1 MTGQAF
7 DYIVVGGGSA
17 GCTLAARLTEDPSI
31 RVLLLEAGRSSGAW
45 LDYWHM
51 EMPAAFDHA
60 WRNPR
65 YSWQYQGEEEPTL
78 KGRRIFQPRGK
89 VLGGSSR
96 INGLVFFRGH
106 PLDYDGW
113 SRGGAQGWSWREVLP
128 YFKRLETWQGGE
140 SAHRGGS
147 GPINVVT
154 GSCSGPLDQAF
165 LEAGQQAGYP
175 LTDDIN
181 GPRPEGVGAL
191 QMNVRNGVRSSTEE
205 AYIRP
210 NRGRGNLTI
219 LGQATAREL
228 LFEGERVVG
237 VRFTRA
243 GRPEEARATRE
254 VILSGGA
261 VNSPQLLMLSGLG
274 PAAHLKEV
282 GIRCRVDLPQ
292 VGRNLQDHPLIYMQY
307 GVKKPVSIIK
317 NLRPD
322 RMLRIGLQWMT
333 THTGPGTTNNVET
346 GALIRSGVSAAYP
359 DIEIQFLPAVADH
372 DSGPV
377 KVHGFTIC
385 IGPARI
391 EGQGWVQLRSA
402 DPADPP
408 RILSNFL
415 ANDHDLKLHRRTVE
429 MGNEIAAQRAF
440 QALGAYPIGL
450 PDARSSQA
458 EVDDYLRSS
467 MQGDF
472 HLVGT
477 CRMGSDPQAVV
488 DTELRVRGVQG
499 LRVVDASVMPSV
511 VSVNT
516 NATTIMIAERAADL
530 ILGKAMLP
538 PAVVPMPN

>member
-1 MTGQAF
+1 MTAQEF
-7 DYIVVGGGSA
+7 EYIVVGGGSA
-17 GCTLAARLTEDPSI
+17 GCVLAARLTEDPSI
-31 RVLLLEAGRSSGAW
+31 RVLLLEAGRSSGGW

-65 YSWQYQGEEEPTL
+65 YSWQYHGEEEPTL

-113 SRGGAQGWSWREVLP
+113 SQGGAQGWSWREVLP
-128 YFKRLETWQGGE
+128 YFKRLETWQDGE
-140 SAHRGGS
+140 NSHRGGS
-147 GPINVVT
+147 GPIHVVT

-165 LEAGQQAGYP
+165 LEAGEQAGYP

-181 GPRPEGVGAL
+181 GAQQEGFGAL
-191 QMNVRNGVRSSTEE
+191 QMNVHDGVRSSTEE
-205 AYIRP
+205 GYIRP
-210 NRGRGNLTI
+210 NRGRGNLVV
-219 LGQATAREL
+219 LDRATAHEL
-228 LFEGERVVG
+228 LFEGDRVVG
-237 VRFTRA
+237 VRFIR
-243 GRPEEARATRE
+243 GGVPQVARATRE
-254 VILSGGA
+254 LILSSGA

-282 GIRCRVDLPQ
+282 GVRCRVDLPE

-307 GVKKPVSIIK
+307 GVKKPVSIIR

-322 RMLRIGLQWMT
+322 RMLKIGLQWMAT
-333 THTGPGTTNNVET
+333 RTGPGATNNVET
-346 GALIRSGVSAAYP
+346 GALIRSGASAAYP
-359 DIEIQFLPAVADH
+359 DMEIQFLPAVADH

-391 EGQGWVQLRSA
+391 ESNGWVQLRSA
-402 DPADPP
+402 DPTAPP
-408 RILSNFL
+408 RILSNFM
-415 ANDHDLKLHRRTVE
+415 ATDHDLQQHRRSIE
-429 MGNEIAAQRAF
+429 MGREIAAQRAF

-450 PDARSSQA
+450 PDARGSRA
-458 EVDDYLRSS
+458 EVDDFLRSS
-467 MQGDF
+467 LQGDF

-477 CRMGSDPQAVV
+477 CRMGSDARSVV
-488 DTELRVRGVQG
+488 DPQLRVRGVQG

-530 ILGKAMLP
+530 ILGKRMP
-538 PAVVPMPN
+538 PLGDMPIPN